1 MLFYKNQRSNIII
14 LSTLL
19 IISGCV
25 IIWKSDWKNLGVPLG
40 GFYLV
45 TFFALAY
52 VMLLSL
58 MSANTAGHTK
68 KSMTSGLV
76 WASTVVSN
84 AVGPLL
90 VKTTEKAE
98 HYPSLVKPL
107 LAVLALSV
115 ALTVS
120 LRFHMSMQNKAR
132 DAHGLVTEESLSQ
145 TAFADMTDRENPNF
159 RYSW

>member
-1 MLFYKNQRSNIII
+1 VIVF
-14 LSTLL
+14 STLL
-19 IISGCV
+19 VISGCV
-25 IIWKSDWKNLGVPLG
+25 MIWKSNWKNLGIPLA
-40 GFYLV
+40 GFYLL

-58 MSANTAGHTK
+58 MTANTAGHTK
-68 KSMTSGLV
+68 KALTSGLV

-90 VKTTEKAE
+90 VKTEEKAE

-115 ALTVS
+115 AMIVV
-120 LRFHMSMQNKAR
+120 LRLYMSMQNKTR
-132 DAHGLVTEESLSQ
+132 DAKGIVTEDALSQ
-145 TAFADMTDRENPNF
+145 TAFADMTDKENTNF